1 MALITMMG
9 GSLAYGDDAL
19 LQEADFALEEGE
31 RVCLVGRNGTGKS
44 SLLKVLA
51 GVTELDAGPIIEQD
65 IVRITHKDTVADLIH
80 KGRDLEKI
88 VLSRAVEK
96 HIQRKILSY
105 RNKTIVFS

>member
-51 GVTELDAGPIIEQD
+51 GVTELDAGRIIFKDGLRINRLQQD
-65 IVRITHKDTVADLIH
+65 PPQDATGTVYGMVAWWHVASMSWVRP
-80 KGRDLEKI
+80 
-88 VLSRAVEK
+88 
-96 HIQRKILSY
+96 
-105 RNKTIVFS
+105 